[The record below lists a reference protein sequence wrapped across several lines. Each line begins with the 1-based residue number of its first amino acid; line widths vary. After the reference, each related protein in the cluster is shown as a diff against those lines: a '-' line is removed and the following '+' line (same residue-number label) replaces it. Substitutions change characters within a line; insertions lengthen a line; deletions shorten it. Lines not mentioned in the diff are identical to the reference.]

1 MDTKQMKVLMERYG
15 RLKIRIENSQNKIRR
30 IRAYSFEEYIEEKTY
45 RSPLGERRL
54 QGVKPSNPTETL
66 GIYGREQY
74 EGARDAQLRAE
85 QIRLR
90 EMQALLWQMDN
101 LIKHLDAQERVFI
114 QRRYADGERVE
125 AFYKELGVS
134 RATAFR
140 KIENAISQLAELY
153 NERYEMAA

>member
-1 MDTKQMKVLMERYG
+1 MTCETERSIIIIVENCLEQME
-15 RLKIRIENSQNKIRR
+15 S
-30 IRAYSFEEYIEEKTY
+30 
-45 RSPLGERRL
+45 
-54 QGVKPSNPTETL
+54 
-66 GIYGREQY
+66 EQY

-125 AFYKELGVS
+125 DFYKELGVS

-140 KIENAISQLAELY
+140 KIEDAISQLAELY